1 MTILELDEIFNKE
14 LYGQEMAQHVIINA
28 LRAHLTSNN
37 PSKALV
43 MSFHG
48 PPGTGK
54 TYISQM
60 IAKFL
65 YKKGDQ
71 SKFYHFF
78 NGRNDFPLQDKV
90 NEYKVYFYY
99 YYKIIFESNMYKFNV
114 NIMIYY
120 FTTQDELYK
129 IIINSLQ
136 KCERSMFVFDEVD
149 KMPEGVL
156 NVLVPFLDY
165 NTWIKSWRLASSI
178 NARKAIYIFLSNT
191 GSSRITQRLLTLW
204 EEGRQRHTTKL
215 QDFENLISV
224 GAFNER
230 GGFYHS
236 DTIDSNVIDHYIPF
250 LPLEEVH
257 VKKCLNKIFID
268 RGIHPTNEMIEE
280 ALSYVIFGP
289 PPHNIYATTGCK
301 RLEQKVGTIIYA
313 NKKHKLE
320 L

>member
-165 NTWIKSWRLASSI
+165 NIWIKSWRLASSI